1 MMLIRKKD
9 VVVGQV
15 YEDGDSFQAYSINW
29 STGEKNYI
37 GHFDTFEQ
45 GKKSVLKYKRGDK

>member
-1 MMLIRKKD
+1 MLIKKKD

-15 YEDGDSFQAYSINW
+15 YETGTAFQAYSINW
-29 STGEKNYI
+29 NTGEKNFI
-37 GHFDTFEQ
+37 GEFDTYEL